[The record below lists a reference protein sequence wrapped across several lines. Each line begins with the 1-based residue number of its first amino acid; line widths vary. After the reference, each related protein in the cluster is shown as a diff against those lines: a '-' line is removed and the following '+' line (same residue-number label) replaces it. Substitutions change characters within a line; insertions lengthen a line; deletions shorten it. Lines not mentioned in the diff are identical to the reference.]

1 LRGVRTDRKM
11 VWALFAPLL
20 LALSTPRTPRSAL
33 NSAAGA
39 GDVRAVRKIILESPL
54 VTIDLNAA
62 LACAAKRSQISAME
76 FLVDTG
82 ATDLDRALV
91 QAAIRNQMMACRWLI
106 SEERYAPA
114 KQLQAA
120 QLAAAAAA
128 ASDAEW
134 LLLSKRLEVKRKR
147 DTEDDLF

>member
-1 LRGVRTDRKM
+1 M
-11 VWALFAPLL
+11 VWSLWAPLL
-20 LALSTPRTPRSAL
+20 VALSSPRTPRSAL

-39 GDVRAVRKIILESPL
+39 GDVRAVRRIVLQSPL
-54 VTIDLNAA
+54 ADIDLNAA
-62 LACAAKRSQISAME
+62 LVCAAKRSKISAME
-76 FLVDTG
+76 FLVETG

-91 QAAIRNQMMACRWLI
+91 QAAIRNQMMSCRWLI
-106 SEERYAPA
+106 SEDRRAPA

-134 LLLSKRLEVKRKR
+134 FLLSKRLESKRKR
-147 DTEDDLF
+147 GISDLDSLF